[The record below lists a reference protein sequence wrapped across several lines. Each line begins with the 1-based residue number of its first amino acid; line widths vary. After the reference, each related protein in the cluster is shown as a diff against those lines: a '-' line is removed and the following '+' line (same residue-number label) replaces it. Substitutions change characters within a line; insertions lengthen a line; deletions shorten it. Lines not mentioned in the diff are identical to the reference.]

1 MRSLLLAAT
10 LAALGSVG
18 LRAQDTLQ
26 FYATFV
32 GPDGRPLTQ
41 ITAADIDVRENGMSA
56 QVVRVDKVDW
66 PVKVELLLDNGAGI
80 GPDNLLVLRTALEGF
95 VDWLPEGVEASVITL
110 APQPRTLVRPT
121 TDKQALR
128 AGAGLLTPDGG
139 AGRFVEGLME
149 AATRIN
155 RTRGDKDG
163 GRYFPVIVALGSTA
177 AQGRTPVERQVEEM
191 LERMARHA
199 ATVHVIMLTSTSQG
213 LTGGANQTQ
222 VGIAVSEL
230 TGGVYE
236 NLSAASR
243 IATLLPELAQR
254 IGDSHARQ
262 QQQFRVTWRRPAG
275 ATGETGRVTVG
286 ARGAAR
292 AQLSLDGHLP

>member
-1 MRSLLLAAT
+1 MRRTLLT
-10 LAALGSVG
+10 LALVVASGLGPS
-18 LRAQDTLQ
+18 AQEPLQ
-26 FYATFV
+26 FYATFIAPN
-32 GPDGRPLTQ
+32 GQPLTE
-41 ITAADIDVRENGMSA
+41 IAAADVQVTENGMPA
-56 QVVRVDKVDW
+56 QVVRVEQVDW
-66 PVKVELLLDNGAGI
+66 PVRVELLLDNGAGL
-80 GPDNLLVLRTALEGF
+80 GPENLIILRNALEGF
-95 VDWLPEGVEASVITL
+95 VDWLPEGVEASIITL

-155 RTRGDKDG
+155 RSHGDKDG

-177 AQGRTPVERQVEEM
+177 AQGRTPVEHQVEEM

-199 ATVHVIMLTSTSQG
+199 ATVHVIMLTSASRG

-262 QQQFRVTWRRPAG
+262 QQQFRVTWQRPAG
-275 ATGETGRVTVG
+275 VSGELGRVTVG